1 MAGGDGVTV
10 FVTGSFSVSA
20 DNIRWLRANAPEIT
34 SVELVLDSGQLCT
47 RASAAGRAVGIVDA
61 ATPELAGL
69 AERFGSVAAGG
80 ILAVTANPDE
90 GHVVGLFARGVM
102 GVTLT
107 SSPAE
112 ELVTTIRGMASGH
125 WFAPPRYLA
134 ALAETV
140 VRNPRGPRA
149 QKLRELLTE
158 RELDVLLLL
167 AAGSAN
173 QEIADKL
180 GISVTTVRSH
190 VLSIL
195 RKLNVPNRTVAA
207 ICAYRSG
214 LVGV

>member
-112 ELVTTIRGMASGH
+112 ELVTAIRGVASGH

-167 AAGSAN
+167 AAGCAN

>member
-1 MAGGDGVTV
+1 VAGGDGVTV
-10 FVTGSFSVSA
+10 LVTGSFSVSA
-20 DNIRWLRANAPEIT
+20 DNIRWLRANAPEIAG
-34 SVELVLDSGQLCT
+34 VELVLDRDQLCT
-47 RASAAGRAVGIVDA
+47 RASAARRAVGIVDA
-61 ATPELAGL
+61 ATPDLTGL

-80 ILAVTANPDE
+80 ILAVTANPAE
-90 GHVVGLFARGVM
+90 EHVVGLFARGVM
-102 GVTLT
+102 GVTLA

-112 ELVTTIRGMASGH
+112 ELVTAIRGVASGH

-134 ALAETV
+134 AVAETV

-149 QKLRELLTE
+149 RKLRELLTE

-167 AAGSAN
+167 ASGSAN
-173 QEIADKL
+173 QEIADAL

>member
-112 ELVTTIRGMASGH
+112 ELVTAIRGVASGH

>member
-1 MAGGDGVTV
+1 MGDGDGVTV
-10 FVTGSFSVSA
+10 LVTGSFSVSA

-34 SVELVLDSGQLCT
+34 SVELVVDPGQLCT
-47 RASAAGRAVGIVDA
+47 RAGAAGRAVGIVDA

-80 ILAVTANPDE
+80 ILAVTANPAED
-90 GHVVGLFARGVM
+90 HVVELFARGVL

-112 ELVTTIRGMASGH
+112 ELVTAIRGVASGH

-134 ALAETV
+134 AVAETV

-149 QKLRELLTE
+149 RKLRELLTE

-167 AAGSAN
+167 AAGCAN
-173 QEIADKL
+173 QAIADKL

-214 LVGV
+214 LAGV

>member
-1 MAGGDGVTV
+1 MAAGDGVTV
-10 FVTGSFSVSA
+10 LVTGSFSVSA

-34 SVELVLDSGQLCT
+34 SVELVLDTGQLCT

-61 ATPELAGL
+61 STPELPAL

-80 ILAVTANPDE
+80 ILAVTANPAE
-90 GHVVGLFARGVM
+90 EHVVGLFARGVM

-112 ELVTTIRGMASGH
+112 ELVTAIRGVASGH

-134 ALAETV
+134 AVAETV

-149 QKLRELLTE
+149 QKLRELLTD

>member
-1 MAGGDGVTV
+1 MRGGDGVTV
-10 FVTGSFSVSA
+10 LVTGSFSVPA
-20 DNIRWLRANAPEIT
+20 DNIRWLRANAPEIAT
-34 SVELVLDSGQLCT
+34 VELVVDRDQLCT

-61 ATPELAGL
+61 ATPELPVL
-69 AERFGSVAAGG
+69 AERFGTVAVGG
-80 ILAVTANPDE
+80 ILAVTANPAED
-90 GHVVGLFARGVM
+90 HVVGLFARGVT
-102 GVTLT
+102 GVVLT

-112 ELVTTIRGMASGH
+112 ELVTAIRGVASGH

-149 QKLRELLTE
+149 RHLRELLTE
-158 RELDVLLLL
+158 RELEVLLLL
-167 AAGSAN
+167 ASGSAN
-173 QEIADKL
+173 QEIADAL

-214 LVGV
+214 LAGV